1 MRADERALL
10 ECERRCEEKRA
21 DIYARLTALEVNMGR
36 VTLQTGL
43 VIGILAFVGSALAS
57 AAIAAVQQA
66 LGGG

>member
-1 MRADERALL
+1 MRSAEHDLI
-10 ECERRCEEKRA
+10 ECERRCEQKRA